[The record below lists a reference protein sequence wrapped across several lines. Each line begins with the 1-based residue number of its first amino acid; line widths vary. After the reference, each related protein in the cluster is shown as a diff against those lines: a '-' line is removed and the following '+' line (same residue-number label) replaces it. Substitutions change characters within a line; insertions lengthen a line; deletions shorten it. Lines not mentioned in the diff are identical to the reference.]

1 MQYQDLMSLLK
12 SQIQALKIFQ
22 NENVTLLY
30 QILQNEDQHQQ
41 CSNELKSNIL
51 QMMELLKK
59 MNHRQQNQDLNTEK
73 LRAQI
78 QDQFEKIATPIEK
91 MQQQLYKVMW
101 SLGTLGVLNILI
113 QIKQVECC
121 QIKTRPAVEKAPKA
135 YAKQGLFPVKGTG
148 LPYRMASQKATF
160 SCPWP
165 CSRRRRRARWRK

>member
-1 MQYQDLMSLLK
+1 MKFVVYRD
-12 SQIQALKIFQ
+12 
-22 NENVTLLY
+22 

-113 QIKQVECC
+113 QIKHF
-121 QIKTRPAVEKAPKA
+121 I
-135 YAKQGLFPVKGTG
+135 
-148 LPYRMASQKATF
+148 
-160 SCPWP
+160 
-165 CSRRRRRARWRK
+165 